1 MSLPR
6 GVGCVRLSQRWSRP
20 INRAEVGGA
29 VAVWAACPVGW
40 VAGAGAVHVTVAI
53 NRAEAGG
60 VATVSAACLA
70 GWVIGVHVLRV

>member
-1 MSLPR
+1 MA
-6 GVGCVRLSQRWSRP
+6 VA

-29 VAVWAACPVGW
+29 VTVWAVCPVGR

-60 VATVSAACLA
+60 AAAVSAACLA
-70 GWVIGVHVLRV
+70 GWVIGVHVLRVRFGLGGALVRG

>member
-1 MSLPR
+1 MT
-6 GVGCVRLSQRWSRP
+6 VA
-20 INRAEVGGA
+20 INRADAGGA
-29 VAVWAACPVGW
+29 AAVWAVCPVGR